1 MRMGYRGI
9 SPRLRGRTR
18 RIVMRDSALARITLL
33 VAPYVNYLP
42 WDRQSRG
49 MIYRLTRFAACE
61 VFVLSGGPLI
71 RVTPR
76 LWAED
81 CVGGLVVVQT
91 ISRRHMCALQQFCLR
106 TVFGWGE
113 VPKVTL
119 WLCCL
124 GDNHMRLRWEG
135 RRRMRSSYLCS
146 YYYYLYLLK
155 YRADTSGQE

>member
-1 MRMGYRGI
+1 MDISSLGSRLLRRGGGGNVVIFWMHGIGERKGERDYEDGI

-18 RIVMRDSALARITLL
+18 RIVMRDSALARITLF

-49 MIYRLTRFAACE
+49 IIYRLTRFAACE

-91 ISRRHMCALQQFCLR
+91 ISRRHMCALRQFCLR

-119 WLCCL
+119 WWWWWLWL
-124 GDNHMRLRWEG
+124 FG
-135 RRRMRSSYLCS
+135 
-146 YYYYLYLLK
+146 
-155 YRADTSGQE
+155 